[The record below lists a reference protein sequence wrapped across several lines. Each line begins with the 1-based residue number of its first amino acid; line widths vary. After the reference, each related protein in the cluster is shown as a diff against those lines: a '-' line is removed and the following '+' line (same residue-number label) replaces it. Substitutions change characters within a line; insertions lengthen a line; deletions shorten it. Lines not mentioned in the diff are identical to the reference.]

1 MEIKNI
7 AILTSGGDCQGMN
20 TTVNIVVRIATL
32 KGLNVYGVR
41 QGYRGLCENNFVKL
55 TNANVENISSLGGTI
70 LKTARFPEFKED
82 EIVDK
87 AVNNLKER
95 NIDALIIIGG
105 DGSFRGAKSLM
116 EKGIDIIAIPG
127 TIDNDLRYT
136 DKCLGFDTAVNNAC
150 NFIEN
155 VKQTMG
161 ALDRGVI
168 FEVMGRYCGDI
179 ALHTAAATAA
189 DIVAVPEK
197 PTSEEEF
204 IQKVKDCITINKKV
218 PTVVIAEKLYDIE
231 KVTKRLNEETGIE
244 FKSSVVGYVQRG
256 GAPSVWDR
264 TLAMQFGVRAV
275 ELITKGI
282 LNKAIGI
289 KGNNVFEMNIN
300 DALHCEYNYNYELLN
315 LFYLLNTKVED

>member
-127 TIDNDLRYT
+127 PIDNDLRYT
-136 DKCLGFDTAVNNAC
+136 DRCLGFDTAVNNAC

-155 VKQTMG
+155 VKQNHSQTK
-161 ALDRGVI
+161 I
-168 FEVMGRYCGDI
+168 
-179 ALHTAAATAA
+179 
-189 DIVAVPEK
+189 IVL
-197 PTSEEEF
+197 F
-204 IQKVKDCITINKKV
+204 FKKGLR
-218 PTVVIAEKLYDIE
+218 K
-231 KVTKRLNEETGIE
+231 
-244 FKSSVVGYVQRG
+244 
-256 GAPSVWDR
+256 
-264 TLAMQFGVRAV
+264 
-275 ELITKGI
+275 
-282 LNKAIGI
+282 
-289 KGNNVFEMNIN
+289 
-300 DALHCEYNYNYELLN
+300 
-315 LFYLLNTKVED
+315 

>member
-1 MEIKNI
+1 MEVKNI

-41 QGYRGLCENNFVKL
+41 QGYRGLFENDFVKL

-82 EIVDK
+82 EVIDK
-87 AVNNLKER
+87 CVNNLKER

-105 DGSFRGAKSLM
+105 DGSFRGANALS
-116 EKGIDIIAIPG
+116 EKGVDIIAIPG

-150 NFIEN
+150 DFIEN
-155 VKQTMG
+155 VKQTMS

-179 ALHTAAATAA
+179 ALHAAAATAC

-218 PTVVIAEKLYDIE
+218 PTVVIAEKLYDI
-231 KVTKRLNEETGIE
+231 KNVTQRLNEETGVE

-289 KGNNVFEMNIN
+289 KGNSIFEIDIK

>member
-1 MEIKNI
+1 MEVKNI

-20 TTVNIVVRIATL
+20 ATVNIVVRVATL

-41 QGYRGLCENNFVKL
+41 QGYKGLYDNNFVKL

-70 LKTARFPEFKED
+70 LKTARFPEFKE
-82 EIVDK
+82 EEVVDV
-87 AVNNLKER
+87 AVENLKNK
-95 NIDALIIIGG
+95 NIDALIVIGG
-105 DGSFRGAKSLM
+105 DGSFRGAKVLM
-116 EKGIDIIAIPG
+116 SKGINVIAIPG

-136 DKCLGFDTAVNNAC
+136 DKCLGFDTAVNNAS

-161 ALDRGVI
+161 ALDRGVV

-179 ALHTAAATAA
+179 ALHVASATAC

-204 IQKVKDCITINKKV
+204 IQKIKECITVNKKV
-218 PTVVIAEKLYDIE
+218 PTIVMAEKLYDI
-231 KVTKRLNEETGIE
+231 KNIVQRLNEETKIE
-244 FKSSVVGYVQRG
+244 FKGSVVGYIQRG
-256 GAPSVWDR
+256 GAPSVLDR

-275 ELITKGI
+275 DLILKGI
-282 LNKAIGI
+282 HNKAIGI
-289 KGNNVFEMNIN
+289 RGNNIFEINID
-300 DALHCEYNYNYELLN
+300 DALHSEYNYNYELLN

>member
-1 MEIKNI
+1 MEVKNI

-41 QGYRGLCENNFVKL
+41 QGYRGLFENDFVKL

-82 EIVDK
+82 EVIDK
-87 AVNNLKER
+87 CVNNLKER

-105 DGSFRGAKSLM
+105 DGSFRGANALS
-116 EKGIDIIAIPG
+116 EKGVDIIAIPG

-150 NFIEN
+150 DFIEN
-155 VKQTMG
+155 VKQTMS

-179 ALHTAAATAA
+179 ALHAAAATAC

-218 PTVVIAEKLYDIE
+218 PTVVIAEKLYDI
-231 KVTKRLNEETGIE
+231 KNVTQRLNEETGVE

-282 LNKAIGI
+282 FNKAIGI
-289 KGNNVFEMNIN
+289 KGNSIFEVDIN

>member
-1 MEIKNI
+1 MEVKNI

-20 TTVNIVVRIATL
+20 TTVNIVVRVATL

-41 QGYRGLCENNFVKL
+41 QGYRGLFENDFVKL

-70 LKTARFPEFKED
+70 LKTARFPEFKE
-82 EIVDK
+82 EEVIEK
-87 AVNNLKER
+87 CVNNLKER

-105 DGSFRGAKSLM
+105 DGSFRGAKALS
-116 EKGIDIIAIPG
+116 EKGVDIIAIPG

-150 NFIEN
+150 DFIEN
-155 VKQTMG
+155 VKQTMS

-179 ALHTAAATAA
+179 ALHAAAATAC

-218 PTVVIAEKLYDIE
+218 PTVVIAEKLYDI
-231 KVTKRLNEETGIE
+231 KNVTQRLNEETGVE

-289 KGNNVFEMNIN
+289 RGNSIFEVDIE

>member
-1 MEIKNI
+1 MKVKNI

-20 TTVNIVVRIATL
+20 ATINIVVRVATL
-32 KGLNVYGVR
+32 KGLNVYGVK
-41 QGYRGLCENNFVKL
+41 QGYKGLYDNNFVKL
-55 TNANVENISSLGGTI
+55 TNSNVENISSIGGTI
-70 LKTARFPEFKED
+70 LKTARFPEFKE
-82 EIVDK
+82 EEVVDV
-87 AVNNLKER
+87 AVQNLKK
-95 NIDALIIIGG
+95 NKIDALIIIGG
-105 DGSFRGAKSLM
+105 DGSFRGAKTLM
-116 EKGIDIIAIPG
+116 QKGVNLVAIPG

-155 VKQTMG
+155 VKQTMS

-179 ALHTAAATAA
+179 ALHAAAATAC

-204 IQKVKDCITINKKV
+204 IQKIKDSIINNKKI
-218 PTVVIAEKLYDIE
+218 PTVVIAEKLYDINNI
-231 KVTKRLNEETGIE
+231 TKRLNEETGIE
-244 FKSSVVGYVQRG
+244 FKSSVVGYIQRG
-256 GAPSVWDR
+256 GAPSVLDR

-275 ELITKGI
+275 ELILKGI
-282 LNKAIGI
+282 FDKAIGI
-289 KGNNVFEMNIN
+289 KGNNIFEIDID

-315 LFYLLNTKVED
+315 LFYLLNNKVEN